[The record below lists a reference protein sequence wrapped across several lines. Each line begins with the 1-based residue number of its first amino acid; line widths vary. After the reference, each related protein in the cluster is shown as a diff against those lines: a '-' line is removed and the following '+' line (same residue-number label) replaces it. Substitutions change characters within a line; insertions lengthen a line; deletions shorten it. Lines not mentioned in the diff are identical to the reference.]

1 MITQT
6 IFLGFIGPWQ
16 WIIIGMAIIPMFIL
30 PIIAL
35 VDVLKN
41 NFLNNNKVIWVLVI
55 LLLPLIGSILYFI
68 IGTKQKVKLEE

>member
-1 MITQT
+1 MILQT
-6 IFLGFIGPWQ
+6 IFLGFVGPWQ
-16 WIIIGMAIIPMFIL
+16 WILIGLAIPMFIL

-35 VDVLKN
+35 VDVIKN

>member
-1 MITQT
+1 MILQT

-16 WIIIGMAIIPMFIL
+16 WIIIGMAIPLFIL
-30 PIIAL
+30 QIIAL

-41 NFLNNNKVIWVLVI
+41 NFLNNNKIVWVLVV
-55 LLLPLIGSILYFI
+55 LLLPLIGPILYFI

>member
-1 MITQT
+1 
-6 IFLGFIGPWQ
+6 
-16 WIIIGMAIIPMFIL
+16 MFIL

-35 VDVLKN
+35 VDVIKN

>member
-1 MITQT
+1 MILHT
-6 IFLGFIGPWQ
+6 IFLGFIGLWQ
-16 WIIIGMAIIPMFIL
+16 WIIILLAIPMFIL

-35 VDVLKN
+35 VDILKN
-41 NFLNNNKVIWVLVI
+41 NFLNDNKIVWVLVV

>member
-16 WIIIGMAIIPMFIL
+16 WIIIGMAIIPMLIL

-35 VDVLKN
+35 VDILKN
-41 NFLNNNKVIWVLVI
+41 NFLSSNKVIWVLVI

>member
-55 LLLPLIGSILYFI
+55 LLLPLIGSILYFV
-68 IGTKQKVKLEE
+68 IGTKQKVKQEE